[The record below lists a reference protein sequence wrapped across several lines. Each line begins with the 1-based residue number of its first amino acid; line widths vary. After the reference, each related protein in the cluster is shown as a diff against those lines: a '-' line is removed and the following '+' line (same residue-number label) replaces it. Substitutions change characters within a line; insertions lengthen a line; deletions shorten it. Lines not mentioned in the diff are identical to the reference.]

1 MPPNIPVDRL
11 GFKVPIAL
19 LGCPRRVSSTWE
31 SLEKTKSTKPTA
43 KAMRPWRHCCVV
55 ALRVPAHWRT
65 QRKSFSTSRYTYL
78 QIFSLSLH
86 IYIFKLMVAWRQ
98 DLIVA
103 QAGLESVLPP
113 QPWKRCHDSLEP
125 CSFSSRG
132 WGGGG
137 WRGVGGQG
145 HVGLVVSLL
154 PPPLLGV
161 MGVSTFK

>member
-19 LGCPRRVSSTWE
+19 LGCPRHVSSTWE
-31 SLEKTKSTKPTA
+31 SLEKIRSTKPTA

-65 QRKSFSTSRYTYL
+65 QRKSFSTSRYTCRS
-78 QIFSLSLH
+78 SLSLH

-103 QAGLESVLPP
+103 QAGLESVLLP
-113 QPWKRCHDSLEP
+113 QLWKHCQDSPEP
-125 CSFSSRG
+125 LSFSS
-132 WGGGG
+132 GG
-137 WRGVGGQG
+137 WAGTRGPCCQSSSLGQWG
-145 HVGLVVSLL
+145 FLL
-154 PPPLLGV
+154 
-161 MGVSTFK
+161 SNKAQ